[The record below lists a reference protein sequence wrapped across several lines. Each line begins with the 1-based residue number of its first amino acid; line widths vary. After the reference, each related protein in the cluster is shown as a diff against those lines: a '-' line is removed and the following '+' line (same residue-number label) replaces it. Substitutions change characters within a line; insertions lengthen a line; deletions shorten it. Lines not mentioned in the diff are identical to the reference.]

1 MTDQA
6 AAPGLQEGVS
16 GVAARANGR
25 VTDSEV
31 TELVL
36 AARNGSRSA
45 WNSLVQHFDPL
56 VRSVA
61 RGYRLAPSDID
72 DVSQTVWLR
81 LFETLGQ
88 LRDPRALPGW
98 LKTTTQRETLQGLA
112 KRRHTQLLDPSTIEA
127 WLDPRPASA
136 HVDDDLLRQEA
147 DQAVTAGLAELSPR
161 HRSLLVMLHAEPQHS
176 YQEISRALGMA
187 AGSIGPT
194 RARCIDKLRRTE
206 AIRAFLRSSGTQPAF
221 ASA

>member
-1 MTDQA
+1 MTAQA
-6 AAPGLQEGVS
+6 VAPHS
-16 GVAARANGR
+16 GGGARGGERVAGSEI
-25 VTDSEV
+25 TDY
-31 TELVL
+31 VL
-36 AARNGSRSA
+36 AASNGSRSA
-45 WNSLVQHFDPL
+45 WNSLVQHYAPL

-61 RGYRLAPSDID
+61 RSYRLAPSDVD

-81 LFETLGQ
+81 LFETLDQ

-98 LKTTTQRETLQGLA
+98 LKTTTQREALLCLA

-127 WLDPRPASA
+127 WLDPRPTGL
-136 HVDDDLLRQEA
+136 HVDDDLLRREA
-147 DQAVTAGLAELSPR
+147 DQAVNAGLAELSPR

-206 AIRAFLRSSGTQPAF
+206 AIRAFLRSTGTPAAF
-221 ASA
+221 ANA